1 MKGAAAGAVGL
12 SRRAKAAR
20 CMQRTPPLGSHVDFD
35 GIFERLYPS
44 LFRYLHR
51 LTGDADAAED
61 VAQEA
66 FVRLLRQKLSEDEV
80 RPWLFTVAMNLVRDR
95 ARKTDRRQRL
105 LTGAPALVKSMPLPD
120 EDVER
125 AERIAAV
132 RSVLEKLPERDR
144 QLLLMREEGFKYE
157 EIARVVGVA
166 PASVGTLIARALRR
180 FVEAYSAR
188 EAVDDPR

>member
-1 MKGAAAGAVGL
+1 
-12 SRRAKAAR
+12 
-20 CMQRTPPLGSHVDFD
+20 VDFD

-132 RSVLEKLPERDR
+132 RSVLERLTERDR

-180 FVEAYSAR
+180 FVEAYSAS